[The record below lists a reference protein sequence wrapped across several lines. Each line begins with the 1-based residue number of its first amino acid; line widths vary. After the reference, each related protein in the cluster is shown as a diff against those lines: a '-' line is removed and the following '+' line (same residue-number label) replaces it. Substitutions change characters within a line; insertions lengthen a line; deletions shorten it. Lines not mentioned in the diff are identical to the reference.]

1 MQHSKLNTL
10 AIAKAALIALFV
22 GCTPSILHSAE
33 TPAVTDE
40 HAQTEAAVLA
50 IEDHWLR
57 AEVTG
62 DTAFLSF
69 FLLPQYRSVNE
80 DGSAHPRDAI
90 IAHAAKNRGSTKAID
105 ELHEY
110 RQSHPAETSVVLL
123 GDLAI
128 VSFYDPRLGV
138 QQGVRSSD
146 ILMYRDGVWHA
157 VYSQHSRLT

>member
-1 MQHSKLNTL
+1 MKKFDPFGT
-10 AIAKAALIALFV
+10 ARAALVAAFV
-22 GCTPSILHSAE
+22 SCIPGILYSAE
-33 TPAVTDE
+33 KPAVADE

-50 IEDHWLR
+50 TEDHWLR
-57 AEVTG
+57 AEATG
-62 DTAFLSF
+62 DTEFLSD

-80 DGSAHPRDAI
+80 DGSAHPRDTI

-105 ELHEY
+105 ELREY
-110 RQSHPAETSVVLL
+110 RQLHPLATSIVLL

-146 ILMYRDGVWHA
+146 ILLYRNGAWQA
-157 VYSQHSRLT
+157 VYSQHSRLTN